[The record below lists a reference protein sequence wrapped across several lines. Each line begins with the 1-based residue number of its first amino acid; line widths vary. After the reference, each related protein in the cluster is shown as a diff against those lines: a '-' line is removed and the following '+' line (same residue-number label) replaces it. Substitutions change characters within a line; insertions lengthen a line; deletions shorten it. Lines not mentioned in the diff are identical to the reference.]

1 MLNSRSLFVIYFI
14 YISMYI
20 SLFGVLIKEKYKSF
34 IAVLGRRAKTHI
46 DKLAKLN
53 GRFRNA

>member
-1 MLNSRSLFVIYFI
+1 
-14 YISMYI
+14 MYI